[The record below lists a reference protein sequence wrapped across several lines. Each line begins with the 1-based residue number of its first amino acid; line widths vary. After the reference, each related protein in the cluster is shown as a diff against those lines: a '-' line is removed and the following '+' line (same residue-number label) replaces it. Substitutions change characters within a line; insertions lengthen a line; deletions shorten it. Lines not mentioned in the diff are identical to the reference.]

1 MALDLC
7 KKIKDIMDVLNSD
20 AGKTGLTSATGEKI
34 HMYRSIFYLPSFHL
48 LVTNIFRL
56 LTDIHHHLEE
66 IRKKHPVQK
75 LITSATEVSVWKDY
89 ECKLDS
95 LWKLLTVRFSPFSC
109 REFLG
114 IKVIGHY
121 RWSWRCRHMT
131 KFKEIKKII
140 RKFIK
145 LY

>member
-75 LITSATEVSVWKDY
+75 LIRSSTEVSVWKDY

-95 LWKLLTVRFSPFSC
+95 LWKLLTVRFLPFLVESSL
-109 REFLG
+109 EL
-114 IKVIGHY
+114 
-121 RWSWRCRHMT
+121 
-131 KFKEIKKII
+131 
-140 RKFIK
+140 K
-145 LY
+145 LLDITGGVGGADT